1 MTLCE
6 EVCGLVGIGY
16 EGKLYSAIFDMVTN
30 EIIVDLNM
38 LDSFMKNIFECNF
51 DGTITIRVEGS
62 NYRSLYPKS

>member
-1 MTLCE
+1 MKK
-6 EVCGLVGIGY
+6 VYGLISIGY

-38 LDSFMKNIFECNF
+38 LDSFTKNIFECNF

-62 NYRSLYPKS
+62 NCRSLYPKS